1 MSGCV
6 LLPDPASGNWSSVVG
21 TLSLPYL
28 IVPSPGTLEEVVYY
42 AAWVGLDGAGA
53 LNLPGLTATA
63 ASEYEV
69 LQTIVLIGLDTAT
82 NSAVFNGQTPGFTVY
97 PVWQWWVPIPG

>member
-42 AAWVGLDGAGA
+42 AAWVGLDG
-53 LNLPGLTATA
+53 
-63 ASEYEV
+63 
-69 LQTIVLIGLDTAT
+69 DTAT

-97 PVWQWWVPIPG
+97 PVWWVPIPGVTASQNLYGGNVANAPAMNSEPPKFPPS